1 MFTIVLTI
9 LLFITLAGI
18 AAVLGPGVPATDLI
32 EMGVR
37 LDDPA
42 TAIHDAR

>member
-9 LLFITLAGI
+9 VLFIPLAGI
-18 AAVLGPGVPATDLI
+18 AAVLSSGMSAMELT

-42 TAIHDAR
+42 LGYHGAH